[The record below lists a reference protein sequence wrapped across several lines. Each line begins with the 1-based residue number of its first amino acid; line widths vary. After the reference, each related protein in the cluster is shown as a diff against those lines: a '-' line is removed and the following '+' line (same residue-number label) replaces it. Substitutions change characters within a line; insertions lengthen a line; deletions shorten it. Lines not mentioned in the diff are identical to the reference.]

1 MERVTYAQ
9 AQALRDEELAGL
21 PPIRIALLANIVV
34 NPLVAFLRHA
44 VFRMGFQAQCRIG
57 QYDNVLQAALGSEPG
72 LLGSDTDV
80 VLVFLKLET
89 LSWPMARGF
98 PGLTPDQ
105 LQAELERVKTY
116 VIDVLAGI
124 RRQTSALI
132 LWYGFERPLYP
143 ALGIA
148 DAQRP
153 EGQLRTI
160 ETLNAAIREALHA
173 HAGAYW
179 IDADAC
185 LGRVGEKAYY
195 DLRYWHIGKAPYS
208 LAAVREIADEIVK
221 FVRALKGK
229 NKKVL
234 VLDCDNVL
242 WGGTIGEDG
251 LEGIR
256 LGHSYP
262 GSAYREFQQEV
273 VNLDGRG
280 IVLALC
286 SKNNEA
292 DVWEVFERHPDMVLQ
307 RRHLAAAQ
315 INWEDKATNLR
326 RIAAELN
333 LGLDSLVFVD
343 DSDFEANLIR
353 QLLPEVEVLRV
364 PSDTGVEHRSLLASC
379 GWFDTLT
386 LSVEDRER
394 GAAYQAEAERQRL
407 RVASDDLETY
417 YRSLEMVPEIR
428 LADPL
433 TIPRIAQLTQKT
445 NQFNLTTRR
454 YSDEEISRLAA
465 SSTADVIWLRLRD
478 RFGDAGIVGVC
489 ILRYEDRQAIFDTLL
504 LSCRVLGRG
513 VEDAFMAHCLQRATS
528 RGCDLA
534 VGEYRPTQKNG
545 QVSDFYQRRGFA
557 PLPGEGNGQRFSIG
571 LPAKLEPPGFFARI
585 ESELVP

>member
-1 MERVTYAQ
+1 MERVSYAE
-9 AQALRDEELAGL
+9 AQALRDEQLAGL
-21 PPIRIALLANIVV
+21 PPLRIVLLANIVV

-44 VFRMGFQAQCRIG
+44 AYRLGFRGECRIG
-57 QYDNVLQAALGSEPG
+57 QNDNVLQTALGSEPG
-72 LLGSDTDV
+72 LLGPETDV

-89 LSWPMARGF
+89 LSWPLARAL
-98 PGLTPDQ
+98 PGLTPAQ
-105 LQAELERVKTY
+105 LHAEQDRVKAY
-116 VIDVLAGI
+116 VGDVLAGI
-124 RRQTSALI
+124 RRQTPATI
-132 LWYGFERPLYP
+132 LWYGFEQPLYP

-148 DAQRP
+148 DAQRAD
-153 EGQLRTI
+153 GQLHTI
-160 ETLNAAIREALHA
+160 DTLNAAVRTLLQA

-179 IDADAC
+179 IDADTC
-185 LGRVGEKAYY
+185 LGRIGEKAYY
-195 DLRYWHIGKAPYS
+195 DLRYWHLGKAPYS
-208 LAAVREIADEIVK
+208 LAAVREIADEIFK
-221 FVRALKGK
+221 YVRALKGR

-256 LGHSYP
+256 LGQTHP
-262 GSAYREFQQEV
+262 GSGYREFQQEV
-273 VNLDGRG
+273 LNLHSRG
-280 IVLALC
+280 VVLALC

-292 DVWEVFERHPDMVLQ
+292 DVWEVFDRHPDMLLG
-307 RRHLAAAQ
+307 RRHFATAQ
-315 INWEDKATNLR
+315 INWDDKATNLR
-326 RIAAELN
+326 RIASGLN
-333 LGLDSLVFVD
+333 LGLDSVVFVD
-343 DSDFEANLIR
+343 DSEFEANLIR

-364 PSDTGVEHRSLLASC
+364 PSDTGVEHRTLLASC

-386 LSVEDRER
+386 LSAEDRER

-465 SSTADVIWLRLRD
+465 SDSADVIWLRLRD

-489 ILRYEDRQAIFDTLL
+489 ILRYEDRRAIFDTLL

-513 VEDAFMAHCLQRATS
+513 VEDAFVAYCLRRATS
-528 RGCDLA
+528 RGCELA

-545 QVSDFYQRRGFA
+545 QVSDFYPRRGFA
-557 PLPGEGNGQRFSIG
+557 PLPGDGDGKRFSIE
-571 LPAKLEPPGFFARI
+571 LPANLEAPGFFARI